1 MLDDKDFIKSC
12 DVPGPTKEAIR
23 AILLYKSEEFF
34 KNKNIKN
41 IYLIYLF
48 LSKMGKEFR
57 GNNNRGR
64 GNDRGGRGKRPKPN
78 WDEPPKEVC
87 YVGTVMHPVE
97 NYILVKNELKDKVPI
112 FARPVYI
119 KENKKIGMIDDVL
132 GPINDFVRKKIF
144 LIKTYI

>member
-1 MLDDKDFIKSC
+1 
-12 DVPGPTKEAIR
+12 
-23 AILLYKSEEFF
+23 
-34 KNKNIKN
+34 
-41 IYLIYLF
+41 
-48 LSKMGKEFR
+48 MGKEFR
-57 GNNNRGR
+57 GNNNRGGGR
-64 GNDRGGRGKRPKPN
+64 GNDRRGGRGGRPKPN

-132 GPINDFVRKKIF
+132 GPINDFVSKENNINIINYRCSLLFAIR
-144 LIKTYI
+144 I